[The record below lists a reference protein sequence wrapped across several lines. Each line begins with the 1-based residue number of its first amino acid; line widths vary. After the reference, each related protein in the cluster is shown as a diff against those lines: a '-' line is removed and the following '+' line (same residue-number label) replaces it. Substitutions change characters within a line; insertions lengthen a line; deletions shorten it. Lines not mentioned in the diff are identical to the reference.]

1 VICLSCLCVA
11 PALAEVVCP
20 VGQVDLVLGIVVEA
34 VLETAEVEEVAPG
47 IVAVADPGIA
57 VEEVDL
63 ETVVV
68 GLEIVLVV
76 VGVVLETE
84 VDLDP
89 ETVAVLEIVLVVEV
103 VALETVVVPET
114 APVVVEVVPAVV
126 DTVEDSPLVGLYFDL

>member
-1 VICLSCLCVA
+1 VICLSCLCEA
-11 PALAEVVCP
+11 PALAAAVCP
-20 VGQVDLVLGIVVEA
+20 AAQVDLVLGIVVEA

-89 ETVAVLEIVLVVEV
+89 ETVAVLEIVLEVEV
-103 VALETVVVPET
+103 VALETVVAPET
-114 APVVVEVVPAVV
+114 VPVVEVVPAVV
-126 DTVEDSPLVGLYFDL
+126 DTAEDSPLVGLYFDL

>member
-1 VICLSCLCVA
+1 VICLSCLCEA
-11 PALAEVVCP
+11 PALAEAACP
-20 VGQVDLVLGIVVEA
+20 AGQVDLVLGIVVEA

-47 IVAVADPGIA
+47 TVAVADPGIA

-76 VGVVLETE
+76 VVVVLEIE

-89 ETVAVLEIVLVVEV
+89 ETVAVLEIVLEVEV
-103 VALETVVVPET
+103 VALETVVAPET
-114 APVVVEVVPAVV
+114 VPVVEVGPAVV
-126 DTVEDSPLVGLYFDL
+126 DTVED